1 MVGTMS
7 LLRILRHGPL
17 VFWTVVA
24 LTLFSV
30 SAVGLSRGEP
40 FQKSPRAAADTWSE
54 VDSWRASLSKLP
66 LLASSGEVSS
76 FAKLLKERAETNA
89 KAAELSGDRQ
99 LAEAWSNAAA
109 SAQNL
114 AVSESYGQERI
125 QAAIR
130 EVSIAGDRLAAAVSG
145 LTWIPAELPE
155 TLDLG
160 PVNQDGVEQN
170 QDLPVDRLVQ

>member
-1 MVGTMS
+1 MS

-17 VFWTVVA
+17 MFWTVVA
-24 LTLFSV
+24 LTLVSV

-40 FQKSPRAAADTWSE
+40 FQKSPRADAADAWSE
-54 VDSWRASLSKLP
+54 VDSWRASLSQLP

-99 LAEAWSNAAA
+99 LAEAWSNAAT

-114 AVSESYGQERI
+114 VVSESYGQERI

-130 EVSIAGDRLAAAVSG
+130 EVSIAGDHLAAAVSG

-160 PVNQDGVEQN
+160 PVNQDEVEQN
-170 QDLPVDRLVQ
+170 QDLPADRLVQ